1 MCLKTG
7 LLPCPVELNP
17 DFLFIF
23 FFLPPQLSGDK
34 NQRRVAF
41 EMEKKAGLS
50 LLDMPFET

>member
-17 DFLFIF
+17 DFLF

-34 NQRRVAF
+34 KQRRVAF